1 MTGLRGFGMVIT
13 IPGMASR
20 HWYADASGRKRWAD
34 TDEPFTEH
42 DPDAKRSARDDA
54 FIAAMQQ
61 GIPPM
66 RPDDLDVID
75 MDNNAIEPIRDSA
88 IAAEDAGQMPR
99 TNYTDGS
106 K

>member
-1 MTGLRGFGMVIT
+1 MTGLRGFGLHIALT
-13 IPGMASR
+13 NGSQR

-34 TDEPFTEH
+34 TDEPFTTH
-42 DPDAKRSARDDA
+42 DLDAKHSARDDA
-54 FIAAMQQ
+54 YIAEMQK
-61 GIPPM
+61 IVPPM
-66 RPDDLDVID
+66 RPDALDVYD
-75 MDNNAIEPIRDSA
+75 MNNNAIEPIRDSA

>member
-1 MTGLRGFGMVIT
+1 M
-13 IPGMASR
+13 SR
-20 HWYADASGRKRWAD
+20 PY
-34 TDEPFTEH
+34 
-42 DPDAKRSARDDA
+42 DA

-66 RPDDLDVID
+66 RPDALDVYD
-75 MDNNAIEPIRDSA
+75 MNNNAIEPIRDSA